1 MLTLLL
7 PATAGA
13 ADLQA
18 ITLEVSFTPA
28 IEQTGPG
35 TVWEYGFALHG
46 QWTFDED
53 SFFDVSVASGSEAIS
68 PSVTFISRHFLDST
82 VALGGGVALS
92 WTTRDTGPH
101 AAASVFALGGIYA
114 ELTDDFAVNAELHQT
129 ILGMNRT
136 LETWRLAP
144 VTPIPRL
151 ALCGRLTVF
160 NQSALGGRLVLEPIW
175 IDTRTLEN
183 PVSQVSE
190 HLLLHPAF
198 AFLLDYRSASRG
210 PR

>member
-1 MLTLLL
+1 MALLL
-7 PATAGA
+7 TVTAGA
-13 ADLQA
+13 VDLQA

-28 IEQTGPG
+28 IEQTGPV
-35 TVWEYGFALHG
+35 TLWEYGFALHG
-46 QWTFDED
+46 QWNLDD
-53 SFFDVSVASGSEAIS
+53 HWFFDVSLASGSEAIS
-68 PSVTFISRHFLDST
+68 PRVTFTSRHFLDNA
-82 VALGGGVALS
+82 VALGGGVSLS
-92 WTTRDTGPH
+92 WTTRDQGPH
-101 AAASVFALGGIYA
+101 ATASVFALGGIYA
-114 ELTDDFAVNAELHQT
+114 DLTGDFSVNAELHQT

-136 LETWRLAP
+136 FEIWRLAP

-175 IDTRTLEN
+175 IDVRTLEN
-183 PVSQVSE
+183 PVSQISE

-198 AFLLDYRSASRG
+198 AFLLDYRPASRG